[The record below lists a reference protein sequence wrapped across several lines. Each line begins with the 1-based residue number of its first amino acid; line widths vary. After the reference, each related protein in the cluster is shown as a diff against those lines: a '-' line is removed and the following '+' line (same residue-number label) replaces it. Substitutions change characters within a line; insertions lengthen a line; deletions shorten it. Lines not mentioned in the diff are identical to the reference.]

1 MSPPTTALLW
11 GLAPAAVLA
20 RCQWSHIQDA
30 TDAYLES
37 QTSGKP
43 YAMFLS
49 DKLVYRENNRIISP
63 RAGIINKPLAIAHQH
78 RLIDQDGCASYIE
91 QIVTDPKNPY
101 VIGTQLR
108 FNESSGGGP
117 GLTVASVDSI
127 VTTTGDWLFNA
138 SKTLSYVVKEDW
150 GTMDQDARP
159 DRGTL
164 RAVANLYLDLWGN
177 EKSRVPWG
185 SPCDRLEGS
194 AYTGN
199 GSASDS
205 CAVGIPTGPQPPV
218 TDRRYVYDETVGAV
232 SVLCTMGAM
241 GDAPDSHEFRVEG
254 ERLRY
259 VHTMTVLRNQ
269 TANQTTNQTATPRL
283 RRVRR
288 SINLHG

>member
-1 MSPPTTALLW
+1 M
-11 GLAPAAVLA
+11 
-20 RCQWSHIQDA
+20 QDA

-49 DKLVYRENNRIISP
+49 DHLVYRENNRAISP
-63 RAGIINKPLAIAHQH
+63 KAGIINKPLTIAHQH
-78 RLIDQDGCASYIE
+78 RLYDQDGCATYTE
-91 QIVTDPKNPY
+91 LIVTDPKNPY
-101 VIGTQLR
+101 VIGTQLH
-108 FNESSGGGP
+108 FNQSAGGVTVT
-117 GLTVASVDSI
+117 GLDSI

-138 SKTLSYVVKEDW
+138 TKMLSYVVKENWD
-150 GTMDQDARP
+150 TIDSDSRS
-159 DRGTL
+159 DRATL
-164 RAVANLYLDLWGN
+164 KAIADLYLDLWGN

-185 SPCDRLEGS
+185 EPCDRLEGS

-199 GSASDS
+199 GSATDS

-218 TDRRYVYDETVGAV
+218 TDRRYVIDETVGSV

-241 GDAPDSHEFRVEG
+241 GNAPDSHEFRVEN

-269 TANQTTNQTATPRL
+269 TAPSMSRVQRL
-283 RRVRR
+283 VKY
-288 SINLHG
+288 HG